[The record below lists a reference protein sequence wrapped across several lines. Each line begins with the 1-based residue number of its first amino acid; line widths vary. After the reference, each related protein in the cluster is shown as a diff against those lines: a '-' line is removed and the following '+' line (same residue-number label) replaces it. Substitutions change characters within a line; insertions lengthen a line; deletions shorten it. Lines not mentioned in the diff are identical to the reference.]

1 MTAFSLP
8 ANDRKEVKKVF
19 KEEFSVEI
27 LCLVKQLIL
36 RQFFFLFR
44 ETERL
49 LAWKSLGVGGA
60 GKNQTFSG
68 LFPRR
73 TMGTKGWVKYWR
85 VNE

>member
-8 ANDRKEVKKVF
+8 ANDKKEVKKVF
-19 KEEFSVEI
+19 KGEFSVKI

-49 LAWKSLGVGGA
+49 LA
-60 GKNQTFSG
+60 
-68 LFPRR
+68 
-73 TMGTKGWVKYWR
+73 
-85 VNE
+85 

>member
-8 ANDRKEVKKVF
+8 ANDKKEVKKVF

-36 RQFFFLFR
+36 KQLFFLFR

-49 LAWKSLGVGGA
+49 LA
-60 GKNQTFSG
+60 
-68 LFPRR
+68 
-73 TMGTKGWVKYWR
+73 
-85 VNE
+85 